1 MSAAKTTATAAPRH
15 LLRDLP
21 HKDYSGTPLER
32 KLGVVAAKGGI
43 GEVAVLGEPA
53 GFRALLGELP
63 ESVTLHS
70 RLRAS
75 AKLALCFVR
84 SRRELAS
91 LLDLLKA
98 QLPLTTHVW
107 LIHPKAH
114 TKPDFNQ
121 NDLRNAALYIG
132 LVDYKVCSVS
142 EDWSG
147 LKFAW
152 RGQSKSPGHRMTSNM
167 ANKRTQS

>member
-1 MSAAKTTATAAPRH
+1 MP
-15 LLRDLP
+15 L
-21 HKDYSGTPLER
+21 KDYSGTPLDR
-32 KLGVVAAKGGI
+32 KLGLVTAKGGI
-43 GEVAVLGEPA
+43 GAVALLGAPA
-53 GFRALLGELP
+53 GFRELLGELP
-63 ESVTLHS
+63 EPVTLHS

-75 AKLALCFVR
+75 TMLALCFVR

-91 LLDLLKA
+91 LLDLLKS
-98 QLPLTTHVW
+98 QLPLKAHVW

-121 NDLRNAALYIG
+121 NDLRDAALDIG
-132 LVDYKVCSVS
+132 LVDYKVCSVN

-152 RGQSKSPGHRMTSNM
+152 RGQSASSGHRMK
-167 ANKRTQS
+167 A

>member
-1 MSAAKTTATAAPRH
+1 MP
-15 LLRDLP
+15 L
-21 HKDYSGTPLER
+21 KDYSGTPLDR
-32 KLGVVAAKGGI
+32 KLGLVTAKGGI
-43 GEVAVLGEPA
+43 GEVALLGAPA
-53 GFRALLGELP
+53 GFRELLGELP
-63 ESVTLHS
+63 EPVTLHS

-75 AKLALCFVR
+75 TMLALCFVR

-91 LLDLLKA
+91 LLDLLKS
-98 QLPLTTHVW
+98 QLPLKAHVW

-121 NDLRNAALYIG
+121 NDLRDAALDIG
-132 LVDYKVCSVS
+132 LVDYKVCSVN

-152 RGQSKSPGHRMTSNM
+152 RGQSASSGHRMK
-167 ANKRTQS
+167 A

>member
-1 MSAAKTTATAAPRH
+1 MSAARVDTA
-15 LLRDLP
+15 
-21 HKDYSGTPLER
+21 YSGTPLPK
-32 KLGVVAAKGGI
+32 KLGLVTAKGGV
-43 GEVAVLGEPA
+43 GEVAVLGEPD
-53 GFRALLGELP
+53 GFRALLGDLP
-63 ESVTLHS
+63 EGVTLYA
-70 RLRAS
+70 RLRDS

-84 SRRELAS
+84 SRAELNA
-91 LLDLLKA
+91 LLELLTA
-98 QLPLTTHVW
+98 QLPKASHVW

-121 NDLRNAALYIG
+121 NDLRDAALAAG

-152 RGQSKSPGHRMTSNM
+152 RHR
-167 ANKRTQS
+167 

>member
-1 MSAAKTTATAAPRH
+1 MPKATIAPRSSAH
-15 LLRDLP
+15 QNF
-21 HKDYSGTPLER
+21 SGTPLDR
-32 KLGVVAAKGGI
+32 KLGLVTAKGGV
-43 GEVAVLGEPA
+43 GDVAVLGEPA
-53 GFRALLGELP
+53 GFRMLLGELP
-63 ESVTLHS
+63 DTVKLHS

-75 AKLALCFVR
+75 TNLALCFVR

-91 LLDLLKA
+91 LLDLLKT

-114 TKPDFNQ
+114 AKPAFNQ
-121 NDLRNAALYIG
+121 HEMRDAALDIG
-132 LVDYKVCSVS
+132 LVDYKVCSVN

-152 RGQSKSPGHRMTSNM
+152 RGQSKSPGHRMTANM
-167 ANKRTQS
+167 ANKRTLT

>member
-1 MSAAKTTATAAPRH
+1 MSAARVDTA
-15 LLRDLP
+15 
-21 HKDYSGTPLER
+21 YSGTPLPK
-32 KLGVVAAKGGI
+32 KLGLVTAKGGV
-43 GEVAVLGEPA
+43 GEVAVLGEPD
-53 GFRALLGELP
+53 GFRALLGDLP
-63 ESVTLHS
+63 EGVTLHA
-70 RLRAS
+70 RLRES

-84 SRRELAS
+84 SRMALEAALELLA
-91 LLDLLKA
+91 A
-98 QLPLTTHVW
+98 QLPKAAHVW

-121 NDLRNAALYIG
+121 NDLRDAALAAG

-152 RGQSKSPGHRMTSNM
+152 RHR
-167 ANKRTQS
+167 